1 MSISTADH
9 WAFLNSEYFR
19 FLLTSTDLGY
29 NILLSSRYSNNKYI
43 LPSISPCKYSLQLSF
58 YFPHVYFPYCFF
70 ILYILFSP
78 AVYIS
83 ATSSLLF
90 YYPKHFSLQFILLW
104 SIFQFRPISI
114 IPENSSNNSFA
125 TKVLSPP
132 AGFSFSWWLYF
143 ELSGSTSVDDSIFES
158 SGSASIRDSI
168 FKSSGSISVGDSNF
182 ESSVL
187 TIFDSAFTSYV
198 VKFCDSIFCH
208 LV

>member
-19 FLLTSTDLGY
+19 FFLTSTDLGY
-29 NILLSSRYSNNKYI
+29 NILLSPRYSNDKYI

-78 AVYIS
+78 AIYIS
-83 ATSSLLF
+83 ATSSLFF
-90 YYPKHFSLQFILLW
+90 YFTPKRFSLQFILPW
-104 SIFQFRPISI
+104 SIFHVRPISI

-132 AGFSFSWWLYF
+132 DYFPVSTRSFTNNLCSCYVFHLQ
-143 ELSGSTSVDDSIFES
+143 IFVLN
-158 SGSASIRDSI
+158 
-168 FKSSGSISVGDSNF
+168 ISPS
-182 ESSVL
+182 
-187 TIFDSAFTSYV
+187 
-198 VKFCDSIFCH
+198 
-208 LV
+208 